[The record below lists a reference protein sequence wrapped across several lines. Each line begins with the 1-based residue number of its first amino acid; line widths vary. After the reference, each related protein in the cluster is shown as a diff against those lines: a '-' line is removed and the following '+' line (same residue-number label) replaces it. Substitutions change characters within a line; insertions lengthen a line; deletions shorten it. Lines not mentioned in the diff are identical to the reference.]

1 MFAFGKDEVLF
12 SFNDLVPLAILT
24 GFITDLKV
32 TYKYRKTCFGFSNW
46 IINLGA
52 VQKSISSRIAEFGRY
67 GGRGFITNP
76 LSVTE
81 LNLTMFSIIFYKVSS
96 LGNVKQRQ
104 KRPKKRFSLSTVE
117 GF

>member
-1 MFAFGKDEVLF
+1 MTDNLNRTFY
-12 SFNDLVPLAILT
+12 NILR
-24 GFITDLKV
+24 GL
-32 TYKYRKTCFGFSNW
+32 TC
-46 IINLGA
+46 LGA

-81 LNLTMFSIIFYKVSS
+81 WNLTMFSIVFYKVLS

>member
-1 MFAFGKDEVLF
+1 MKFALQFCTNKFKHE
-12 SFNDLVPLAILT
+12 
-24 GFITDLKV
+24 KV
-32 TYKYRKTCFGFSNW
+32 
-46 IINLGA
+46 IIYLGA

-81 LNLTMFSIIFYKVSS
+81 WNLTMFSIVFYKVLS
-96 LGNVKQRQ
+96 LGDVKQRQ

>member
-1 MFAFGKDEVLF
+1 MNSHINEIDSF
-12 SFNDLVPLAILT
+12 SKTAILD
-24 GFITDLKV
+24 DL
-32 TYKYRKTCFGFSNW
+32 
-46 IINLGA
+46 LGT

-81 LNLTMFSIIFYKVSS
+81 WNLTMFSIIFYKVSS
-96 LGNVKQRQ
+96 LDNLKQRQ